1 MRNAYFAVWDDF
13 IKAAFIEIGLAA
25 NVGVLVVLL
34 DKPVDEHG
42 IFRVDAL
49 CEYADPFFVVQ
60 AFLFFVVYYAKEC
73 IAQFLN
79 DEKDS
84 F

>member
-1 MRNAYFAVWDDF
+1 
-13 IKAAFIEIGLAA
+13 
-25 NVGVLVVLL
+25 VLVVLL
-34 DKPVDEHG
+34 DKPVNERG

-60 AFLFFVVYYAKEC
+60 AFFFFVVDYVEEC
-73 IAQFLN
+73 IAQFLK
-79 DEKDS
+79 DEKVS

>member
-1 MRNAYFAVWDDF
+1 MRNAYFVVWDDF
-13 IKAAFIEIGLAA
+13 NKAAFIEIGLAA

-60 AFLFFVVYYAKEC
+60 AFFFIAVDYAEEC

-79 DEKDS
+79 DAKVS